1 MDRLEVYIPLM
12 RSLCA
17 LLISAAAATTSAAQ
31 APSRD
36 WRPEDRTVIGD
47 FSRIS
52 SIATSIERVYVTS
65 PTSVVIWHPQFQT
78 WAGPFEPT
86 TPDALAG
93 VFAALID
100 PLDQSLWLAR
110 SSGWVHYQPELRIW
124 DAGTVPGGVVTI
136 AFDEND
142 PVGGL
147 YVRTRGGWFLLP
159 RGGMVAI
166 PGRPPARPIT
176 PTSVEEVLRRT
187 PTLQTNASQFLLDSR
202 MRPVRFTA
210 AARSFDNQG
219 WYLGTSGLGLF
230 YLQDAAAIPER
241 VPFGLPAQFV
251 GAVITWP
258 GGVWA
263 ATNRTSQ
270 VDAAFTYVESALR
283 EFRTVRGLPATG
295 TPFSR
300 VLELAGRDK
309 SVWAATD
316 LGLARVVPAEERIE
330 LYDMGRGL
338 PDSRVYDVAGR
349 QGRIVVGTARGLA
362 RMDDSLQ
369 VIRVAPLFADAAY
382 AVFPAG
388 DSIWV
393 GTPRGVFLA
402 VPGEQDL
409 VRPEGLASPRLQVPV
424 FGFATLGD
432 TLVALTR
439 DQMIWRDP
447 RTRAWTL
454 GPNLSGLL
462 GRLRR
467 FAPDGPGFWI
477 AGDRGVG
484 FARLEGSP
492 ARALLEGDLPGPAND
507 LAVDQD
513 HLWIATEEGL
523 VRFRLD
529 AIRP

>member
-1 MDRLEVYIPLM
+1 M
-12 RSLCA
+12 RTLGAVLFSA
-17 LLISAAAATTSAAQ
+17 VVTVTAAAQS
-31 APSRD
+31 PSRD

-52 SIATSIERVYVTS
+52 AIASSMDRVYVTS
-65 PTSVVIWHPQFQT
+65 PTALVIWSPQFQT
-78 WAGPFEPT
+78 WTGPYEPN
-86 TPDALAG
+86 PRDALAG
-93 VFAALID
+93 VFAALVD

-110 SSGWVHYQPELRIW
+110 PNGWVHYQPELQIW
-124 DAGTVPGGVVTI
+124 DQGIVPDGVVTI

-147 YVRTRGGWFLLP
+147 YIRSRGGWYLLP
-159 RGGMVAI
+159 RGGIVPT
-166 PGRPPARPIT
+166 PGRPPARPLA
-176 PTSVEEVLRRT
+176 PVSVDEVLRQT

-219 WYLGTSGLGLF
+219 WYLGTWGLGLF
-230 YLQDAAAIPER
+230 YLQDAAAIPQK

-251 GAVITWP
+251 GAVTTWP

-263 ATNRTSQ
+263 ATNRTQ
-270 VDAAFTYVESALR
+270 EADAAFTFVESTLR

-300 VLELAGRDK
+300 VLELAGQNR

-316 LGLARVVPAEERIE
+316 FGLARVEPAEDRIE
-330 LYDMGRGL
+330 LYDQGRGL

-362 RMDDSLQ
+362 RMDDSLR
-369 VIRVAPLFADAAY
+369 VIRLAPLFADAAY

-388 DSIWV
+388 DSVWV

-409 VRPEGLASPRLQVPV
+409 VRPEGLASASLQVPV
-424 FGFATLGD
+424 FGLSTLGD

-439 DQMIWRDP
+439 DHMIWRDP
-447 RTRAWTL
+447 RSRVWTT

-467 FAPDGPGFWI
+467 FAPDGAGFWV

-484 FARLEGSP
+484 FARLAGSP

-507 LAVDQD
+507 LAVDRD
-513 HLWIATEEGL
+513 HLWVATEQGL